1 MVLEKISI
9 FAVGQFFLKN
19 DKDLH
24 DMNIRLLIAFIFAI
38 AFTTQHAAAQK
49 ELPEETESQLVE
61 LDRAIADKDQFADQK
76 EKQIQSMKNRA
87 ARLRGAERVKAY
99 EAIYQQYI
107 HTQADSA
114 WSCMEAIRKANPK
127 PNRDLQNLIY
137 IMRAEISA
145 VLGQAPEAMDYI
157 SKIDIRKS
165 PLQLKLKYYHLC
177 RTFYGW
183 MENYAID
190 PTPKARAQKLTQA
203 YRDSILQ
210 LEPEGLGRS
219 IVVADQLNVDG
230 KARQSLAISLADL
243 KHAEGAER
251 RYTLFNAAH
260 SCLLLHDTTQAITYL
275 AQAARADIEAGVR
288 EYQALPIL
296 AQIMYEQGQV
306 ERAYQYLICSMEDA
320 TSCNARLRTLE
331 TSKIFPIID
340 RAYKEGEKEQAW
352 QRRLFTFTVAAFSL
366 LLAAIAM
373 YLYKQTK
380 KLRTIRHAL
389 TAANEDLTLLNRN
402 LHISDKMKEVYIARY
417 LNRCRDY
424 LDKLGNY
431 RREIYKM
438 VKARQTEELNKFLK
452 SEKYISQERADFYAD
467 FDRAFLNLFPDF
479 IDKFNE
485 LMQPG
490 CQVRPKEGE
499 LLNTELRI
507 FALIRLGVTDS
518 NRIAHFLNYSLTTI
532 YTYRSKLRNNATGD
546 KAKFELQV
554 MDIN

>member
-1 MVLEKISI
+1 MISR
-9 FAVGQFFLKN
+9 V
-19 DKDLH
+19 
-24 DMNIRLLIAFIFAI
+24 IATVIFAI
-38 AFTTQHAAAQK
+38 AFGMLPTAAQRK
-49 ELPEETESQLVE
+49 LPEEAESQLEE
-61 LDRAIADKDQFADQK
+61 LDRAIAEKDRYADKK
-76 EKQIQSMKNRA
+76 ERQIKTLKNRA
-87 ARLRGAERVKAY
+87 ARLKGAERVKAY
-99 EAIYQQYI
+99 EEIYQQYI

-114 WSCMEAIRKANPK
+114 WNCMEMIRKSTPH
-127 PNRDLQNLIY
+127 PSHDLQNLIY
-137 IMRAEISA
+137 IMGAEISA
-145 VLGQAPEAMDYI
+145 VLGQAPEAIDYI
-157 SKIDIRKS
+157 SKIDIRES

-183 MENYAID
+183 MADYAID
-190 PTPKARAQKLTQA
+190 PVSKARAGRLTQA

-210 LEPEGLGRS
+210 LEPKGLGRS
-219 IVVADQLNVDG
+219 IVEADQLNVDG
-230 KARQSLAISLADL
+230 KPGRSLAISLADL
-243 KHAEGAER
+243 KRTNGAEL
-251 RYTLFNAAH
+251 RYTLSNAAR
-260 SCLLLHDTTQAITYL
+260 SCLLLHDTAQAITYL

-320 TSCNARLRTLE
+320 TFCNARLRTLE

-340 RAYKEGEKEQAW
+340 RAYKENEKEQAW
-352 QRRLFTFTVAAFSL
+352 QRRMFMATVAVFSL
-366 LLAAIAM
+366 ILAAIAI

-389 TAANEDLTLLNRN
+389 TAANEDLTSLNRD

-431 RREIYKM
+431 RREIFKM
-438 VKARQTEELNKFLK
+438 VKARQMEELHKFLK
-452 SEKYISQERADFYAD
+452 SNKYIAQEQADFYAD
-467 FDRAFLNLFPDF
+467 FDHAFLNLFPDF
-479 IDKFNE
+479 IEKFNE

-490 CQVRPKEGE
+490 CQVKPKEGE

-518 NRIAHFLNYSLTTI
+518 SRIAHFLNYSLTTI
-532 YTYRSKLRNNATGD
+532 YTYRSKLRNNAAGD
-546 KAKFELQV
+546 KSKFEQQV